1 MLPGPIG
8 GDDLARYV
16 ESLAEAFPDV
26 AFESEDII
34 VRGDRAVLQWRM
46 TGTNTGP
53 LPEFPGPTG
62 RAVDLPGA
70 DIIDIGPD
78 GIVRIVGYFDQ
89 VTFFRQLG
97 VELQPAS
104 AT

>member
-1 MLPGPIG
+1 
-8 GDDLARYV
+8 
-16 ESLAEAFPDV
+16 
-26 AFESEDII
+26 
-34 VRGDRAVLQWRM
+34 M

-53 LPEFPGPTG
+53 LPEFSGPTG

-70 DIIDIGPD
+70 DIIDISPD
-78 GIVRIVGYFDQ
+78 GIVKIVGYFDQ

-104 AT
+104 GR